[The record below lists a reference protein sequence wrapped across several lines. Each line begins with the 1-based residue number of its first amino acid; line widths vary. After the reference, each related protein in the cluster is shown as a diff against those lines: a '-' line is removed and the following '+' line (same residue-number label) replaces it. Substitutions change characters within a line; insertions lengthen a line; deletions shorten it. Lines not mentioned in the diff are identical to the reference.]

1 MKALAKTMATAAL
14 ALSAAAGFAHHS
26 AAPFNFGEPVVI
38 EGIVKEIRVVNP
50 HTFIVLEITDD
61 ERGTRDVAYEGMS
74 ASIFYRA
81 GYTTDSVAVGDTIQI
96 TIAPRFDGEDGGF
109 ISSFTT
115 ADGQVIGFQGF

>member
-1 MKALAKTMATAAL
+1 MKALAKTMATVAL
-14 ALSAAAGFAHHS
+14 SLSAAVGFAHHS

-81 GYTTDSVAVGDTIQI
+81 GYTTDSVAIGDTIQI

-115 ADGQVIGFQGF
+115 EDGQEIGFQGF